1 MKVPVGTRFDRYEI
15 RSCLGAGGMGEVYL
29 AQDTR
34 LRRPVALKLLPPES
48 TGNEDRLRRF
58 KQEALVASALNHPN
72 VSHIYEIGEANGV
85 TFIAME
91 YVEGQTLLQHS
102 ASAPM
107 NMSEVLNIV
116 IQLASALGAAH
127 AAGIVHR
134 DIKPENVM
142 VRPDG
147 YVKVLDF
154 GLAKLVEP
162 QTTDVDA
169 ATLFQTEPGV
179 VMGTVNYMS
188 PEQARGLPVDARTD
202 IWSLGCVLHWMVAGS
217 APFQGSTPMDV
228 IVSILEK
235 NPAPLES
242 SGISEE
248 FEQIIIRSLAKDRE
262 LRYQTI
268 DELVIDLNS
277 VKKQLELRSSL
288 ERSVPRG
295 SIGEGITSRNRDQER
310 QTVKNLV
317 TRTTPDTPHNLPRR
331 LMPLI
336 GREAETID
344 LGHLL
349 QREDVRLLTLTG
361 PGGTGKTRLSLQVA
375 MNALDVFSDGV
386 FFVELAS
393 ISNPKLAVTATAS
406 TLGIK
411 ETGDTP
417 LIESLKHSL
426 RDKQMLLL
434 FDNFEQLL
442 VTAPFVTELLM
453 ACHKLKALVTSRAAL
468 RVEGEREFP
477 VQPLALP
484 RPSDVASPDAL
495 STYAAVELFVKRAQA
510 VKPHFALT
518 KDNARAVADICI
530 RLDGLPLAIELA
542 AARIKLL
549 SPQGML
555 VRLEHR
561 LKLLTGGA
569 RDLPDRQQTMRGAIA
584 WGYDLLREEERI
596 FFRRLAVFAGG
607 FTLEAAEALF
617 RNEEEGADVLDKVA
631 ALVDNSFLQQRDETD
646 GEPRFNML
654 ETIREYGLEQ
664 LEASGEASLIR
675 RQHADYFLTLA
686 ERAEVELSG
695 TNQETW
701 LGQLESEHD
710 NLRAALDWTKGS
722 KETEVGLRLAGALWR
737 FWLVRGHLSEGRERL
752 ADILTASENASS
764 TAALA
769 KVLTGAGTLAH
780 NQGDYTAA
788 RSWYEQSLGV
798 WEQLEDKGGVAD
810 ALNNLG
816 WVAWRQSDYV
826 AARAL
831 SEKSLAL
838 HQELNDKKGV
848 AHSLNN
854 LGWVAHYQGD
864 YVEARSFHERSLILR
879 QELGDKRGVAFALNS
894 LGWAVSKQGD
904 DEQAKSLLTKAID
917 LLRHVGDKQLIA
929 FASSV
934 LSDVVNNQGDPQR
947 SMAHLEE
954 SLSIFRQIGDKWGI
968 AFALRILAKVLGKQG
983 DYERAESVLRES
995 LTLCQ
1000 QTGERHGFIESLNGL
1015 AEIARAQG
1023 QLVRATQLSGAAET
1037 RRESIGVRLSPL
1049 EQSKYDENLEAARAQ
1064 LGETVFA
1071 ETWSKG
1077 RAMTPEQAFA
1087 YGLESILDAQSV
1099 QLNKPAL
1106 TQSTE
1111 GYASDRNTRFTNST
1125 VL

>member
-1 MKVPVGTRFDRYEI
+1 LPGSSTWFDKDFRSPDENHLFEMKVPVGTRLDRYEI

-34 LRRPVALKLLPPES
+34 LRRPVALKLLTTES

-58 KQEALVASALNHPN
+58 KQEALVASTLNHPN
-72 VSHIYEIGEANGV
+72 IAHIYEVGEANGA

-91 YVEGQTLLQHS
+91 YVEGQTLLQHLT
-102 ASAPM
+102 SAPM
-107 NMSEVLNIV
+107 NLSEVLNIA

-154 GLAKLVEP
+154 GVAKLVEP
-162 QTTDVDA
+162 QAADVEA
-169 ATLFQTEPGV
+169 ATLFQTEPGLV
-179 VMGTVNYMS
+179 IGTVSYMS

-202 IWSLGCVLHWMVAGS
+202 IWSLGCVLYWMVAGC

-235 NPAPLES
+235 DPAPLQRSLTGFSVEL
-242 SGISEE
+242 
-248 FEQIIIRSLAKDRE
+248 EQIIIRSLAKDRE
-262 LRYQTI
+262 HRYQTI
-268 DELVIDLNS
+268 DELALDLKS
-277 VKKQLELRSSL
+277 VKKELELRSSL

-295 SIGEGITSRNRDQER
+295 SVREAVTSRNWDQKRSAVE
-310 QTVKNLV
+310 
-317 TRTTPDTPHNLPRR
+317 NLPAGDDTAPDR
-331 LMPLI
+331 LCNLPGQLTPFI
-336 GREAETID
+336 GRKEEVRD
-344 LGHLL
+344 LQQLL
-349 QREDVRLLTLTG
+349 RRKDVRLLTLTG

-375 MNALDVFSDGV
+375 MNSLDAFADGV
-386 FFVELAS
+386 FCIELAS
-393 ISNPKLAVTATAS
+393 ISNPKLAVSATAR

-434 FDNFEQLL
+434 FDNFEQVL
-442 VTAPFVTELLM
+442 VTAPFVSELLT
-453 ACHKLKALVTSRAAL
+453 ACHKLKALVTTRAAL
-468 RVEGEREFP
+468 RVQGEREFP

-484 RPSDVASPDAL
+484 RPSDPASPDAL

-510 VKPHFALT
+510 VKPYFALT
-518 KDNARAVADICI
+518 AENARAVADICI

-549 SPQGML
+549 SPQAML

-584 WGYDLLREEERI
+584 WGYDLLGEKQRV
-596 FFRRLAVFAGG
+596 FFSRLAVFAGG
-607 FTLEAAEALF
+607 FTLEAAEALL
-617 RNEEEGADVLDKVA
+617 RNNDEQYVDVLDKVE
-631 ALVDNSFLQQRDETD
+631 ALVDNSLLQQRDHAD

-664 LEASGEASLIR
+664 LDVSGEASLIR
-675 RQHADYFLTLA
+675 RQHAYYFLTLA
-686 ERAEVELSG
+686 ERAELELSG

-701 LGQLESEHD
+701 LAQLETEHD
-710 NLRAALDWTKGS
+710 NLRAAMHWSKAS
-722 KETEVGLRLAGALWR
+722 KESEIGLRLAGALWR

-752 ADILTASENASS
+752 ADILTAAENSGS

-788 RSWYEQSLGV
+788 RSWYEQSLTV
-798 WEQLEDKGGVAD
+798 WEEVGDKAGVAE

-838 HQELNDKKGV
+838 HQELGDKKGV

-854 LGWVAHYQGD
+854 LGWVAHFQGD
-864 YVEARSFHERSLILR
+864 YAEARSFHERSLILR
-879 QELGDKRGVAFALNS
+879 QELGDKRGIAFTLNS
-894 LGWAVSKQGD
+894 LGWAAYKQGD
-904 DEQAKSLLTKAID
+904 DEQAEKLLMKAIG

-929 FASSV
+929 FASTV
-934 LSDVVNNQGDPQR
+934 LSDVVQNQGDWQR
-947 SMAHLEE
+947 ALALLDE
-954 SLSIFRQIGDKWGI
+954 SVAIFRQIGDKWGI
-968 AFALRILAKVLGKQG
+968 AFSLRIRANVLREQG
-983 DYERAESVLRES
+983 DYEQAESALRES
-995 LTLCQ
+995 LTLCE

-1015 AEIARAQG
+1015 AEIAIARDQP
-1023 QLVRATQLSGAAET
+1023 VRATQLYGAAET
-1037 RRESIGVRLSPL
+1037 RRESIGVHLSPL
-1049 EQSKYDENLEAARAQ
+1049 EQSKYDHNLQSARAE
-1064 LGETVFA
+1064 LGEALFA
-1071 ETWSKG
+1071 ETWAKG
-1077 RAMTPEQAFA
+1077 KAMTQDQTLK
-1087 YGLESILDAQSV
+1087 YGLDSIFDPQSI
-1099 QLNKPAL
+1099 Q
-1106 TQSTE
+1106 
-1111 GYASDRNTRFTNST
+1111 
-1125 VL
+1125 

>member
-1 MKVPVGTRFDRYEI
+1 MTLTAGTRLDRYEI
-15 RSCLGAGGMGEVYL
+15 RSCLGVGGMGEVYL

-34 LRRPVALKLLPPES
+34 LHRPVALKLLTTES

-58 KQEALVASALNHPN
+58 KQEALVASTLNHPN
-72 VSHIYEIGEANGV
+72 VAHIYEVGEANGA

-91 YVEGQTLLQHS
+91 YVDGQTLLQHLT
-102 ASAPM
+102 SAPM
-107 NMSEVLNIV
+107 NLSELLDIA

-154 GLAKLVEP
+154 GVAKLVEP
-162 QTTDVDA
+162 QTPDVEA

-179 VMGTVNYMS
+179 VIGTVSYMS

-202 IWSLGCVLHWMVAGS
+202 IWSLGCVLYWMVAGC

-235 NPAPLES
+235 DPAPLPS
-242 SGISEE
+242 SLTGVSVE

-268 DELVIDLNS
+268 DKLILDLKS
-277 VKKQLELRSSL
+277 VKKELELRPSL
-288 ERSVPRG
+288 ERSLPRR
-295 SIGEGITSRNRDQER
+295 SIGEAATSGNWGQER
-310 QTVKNLV
+310 QTVESPAADAAPN
-317 TRTTPDTPHNLPRR
+317 RPCNLPGQ
-331 LMPLI
+331 LTPFI
-336 GREAETID
+336 GRKEEVSD
-344 LGHLL
+344 LQQLL
-349 QREDVRLLTLTG
+349 RRKDVRLLTLTG

-375 MNALDVFSDGV
+375 MNSLDAFADGV
-386 FFVELAS
+386 FCIQLAS
-393 ISNPKLAVTATAS
+393 ISNPRLAVSATAR

-434 FDNFEQLL
+434 FDNFEQVL
-442 VTAPFVTELLM
+442 VTAPFVSELLT

-468 RVEGEREFP
+468 RVQGEREFP
-477 VQPLALP
+477 VPPLALP
-484 RPSDVASPDAL
+484 RPSDPASPDAL

-510 VKPHFALT
+510 VKPYFALT
-518 KDNARAVADICI
+518 GENARAVADICI

-549 SPQGML
+549 SPQAML

-584 WGYDLLREEERI
+584 WGYDLLGEEERI

-607 FTLEAAEALF
+607 FTLEAAEALL
-617 RNEEEGADVLDKVA
+617 RNNEQHVDVLDKVE
-631 ALVDNSFLQQRDETD
+631 ALVDNSLLQQRDQAD
-646 GEPRFNML
+646 GEPRFSML

-664 LEASGEASLIR
+664 LDVSGEASQIG
-675 RQHADYFLTLA
+675 RQHADYFLGLA
-686 ERAEVELSG
+686 ERAELELSG

-701 LGQLESEHD
+701 LNRLESEHD
-710 NLRAALDWTKGS
+710 NLRVALHWTRGS
-722 KETEVGLRLAGALWR
+722 KETGIGLRLAGALWR

-752 ADILTASENASS
+752 ADVLTAAKNSS
-764 TAALA
+764 GTAALA

-780 NQGDYTAA
+780 NQGDYAAA
-788 RSWYEQSLGV
+788 RSWYEQSLTV
-798 WEQLEDKGGVAD
+798 WEEVGDKAGVAE

-826 AARAL
+826 AARTL

-838 HQELNDKKGV
+838 HQELNDKKGI

-854 LGWVAHYQGD
+854 LGWVAHFQGD
-864 YVEARSFHERSLILR
+864 YAEARSFHERSLIFR
-879 QELGDKRGVAFALNS
+879 QELGDKRGIAFTLNS
-894 LGWAVSKQGD
+894 LGWAVHKQGD
-904 DEQAKSLLTKAID
+904 DEQAKNLLMKAIG
-917 LLRHVGDKQLIA
+917 LLRDVGDKQLIA
-929 FASSV
+929 FGSSV
-934 LSDVVNNQGDPQR
+934 LSDVVRNQGDLQQ
-947 SMAHLEE
+947 SLALLEE
-954 SLSIFRQIGDKWGI
+954 SLKIFRQIGDKWGI
-968 AFALRILAKVLGKQG
+968 AFSLRIRANVLQELS
-983 DYERAESVLRES
+983 DYEQAESVLRES
-995 LTLCQ
+995 LTLCE

-1023 QLVRATQLSGAAET
+1023 RLVRATQLWGAAET

-1049 EQSKYDENLEAARAQ
+1049 EQSKYDHNLQSARAE
-1064 LGETVFA
+1064 LGADLFGETWA
-1071 ETWSKG
+1071 KG
-1077 RAMTPEQAFA
+1077 KAMTQEQTLA
-1087 YGLESILDAQSV
+1087 YGLESIFDQQSV
-1099 QLNKPAL
+1099 P
-1106 TQSTE
+1106 
-1111 GYASDRNTRFTNST
+1111 
-1125 VL
+1125 